1 MGRFIMTSEVNTI
14 LGFTSTYDTSIQN
27 WLPYMPGR
35 VCAICNNFFK
45 YKLAYVSGGDF
56 VFSAAASTITTEED
70 DFVDDGRFKAG
81 YDIYVQGT
89 LYNDGFYCMSAV
101 TSTQITIDTDS
112 QYGIKVLVDENVETE
127 DLYDVYISLIMWPKE
142 IKPIVANMLRYDI
155 FERDTKKG
163 IQSEK
168 IGNYSVSYF
177 RAAGLG
183 YNYPDDIIGGLD
195 MFIIPAV
202 G

>member
-35 VCAICNNFFK
+35 VCAICNNYFTTNQAF
-45 YKLAYVSGGDF
+45 VSGGDYT
-56 VFSAAASTITTEED
+56 FSATTSIRTAED
-70 DFVDDGRFKAG
+70 SFTMDGNFVAG
-81 YDIYVQGT
+81 DDIYIKGT
-89 LYNDGFYCMSAV
+89 LRNDGFYILSEVSSVLAKISVDAEYAEQAV
-101 TSTQITIDTDS
+101 
-112 QYGIKVLVDENVETE
+112 VAENVDTE
-127 DLYDVYISLIMWPKE
+127 DLRDVYIYFVKFPREL
-142 IKPIVANMLRYDI
+142 KPVVANMIRYDI
-155 FERDTKKG
+155 FERAYKKG
-163 IQSEK
+163 IQAEK
-168 IGNYSVSYF
+168 VGNYSVSYF